1 MSKINLNLNSF
12 KGKRLLLAHSGG
24 VDSSVLAHIFLKK
37 QINFSVAHCNF
48 KLRSDESDGDL
59 EFVKDWCNNNN
70 IKFFS
75 KDFDVKE
82 YKIFNKKSIQES
94 ARDLRY
100 NWFND
105 LIKEFNFDILVTA
118 HHLND
123 QLETFLINCIRG
135 TGILGLLG
143 IPQTEKIARPL
154 LEISKKEI
162 LIYAKKNKIRW
173 REDNSNSKNEYLRN
187 RIRNQ
192 VISPLEQ
199 IKPNTIE
206 NFQTTLFNL
215 SNTEEFLNIQF
226 NRIKEQIF
234 KYDAKTIHINIE
246 LLKRQK
252 PLNFCLF
259 HLFSPFGF
267 DDKEV
272 QKLMYSNSGKVIT
285 SSSHRLIRNRDEFL
299 LTPLTNKKKYSITID
314 INKNNHQLPFDLQMK
329 TKNFASKDNW
339 MSNEAFLDKDLLKNP
354 LHIRKYKKG
363 DYFYPQGM
371 MGKKL
376 LSKFFKDEK
385 YSLLEKEQQ
394 WLLCSEDE
402 IVWVV
407 GRRCDR
413 RFTANSNTKNKIL
426 MRLRG

>member
-1 MSKINLNLNSF
+1 MSKINLNLNNF

-75 KDFDVKE
+75 KVFDVKE
-82 YKIFNKKSIQES
+82 YKIVNKKSIQES

-154 LEISKKEI
+154 LEISKKKI

-206 NFQTTLFNL
+206 NFQITLFNL

-246 LLKRQK
+246 LLKQQK

-272 QKLMYSNSGKVIT
+272 EKLMYSNSGKLIT
-285 SSSHRLIRNRDEFL
+285 SSSHRLIRNRNEFL

-314 INKNNHQLPFDLQMK
+314 INKNNHQLPFDLQMI
-329 TKNFASKDNW
+329 TKNLTSKDNW

>member
-1 MSKINLNLNSF
+1 MSKINLNLNNF
-12 KGKRLLLAHSGG
+12 KGKSLLLAHSGG

-75 KDFDVKE
+75 KVFDVKE
-82 YKIFNKKSIQES
+82 YNIVNKKSIQES

-246 LLKRQK
+246 LLKKQK

-272 QKLMYSNSGKVIT
+272 EKLMYSNSGKVIT

-329 TKNFASKDNW
+329 TKNFKSKDNW

-394 WLLCSEDE
+394 WLLCSEEE

>member
-1 MSKINLNLNSF
+1 MSKINLKLNNF

-59 EFVKDWCNNNN
+59 EFVKDWCNYNN

-75 KDFDVKE
+75 KVFDVKE
-82 YKIFNKKSIQES
+82 YKIVNKKSIQES

-135 TGILGLLG
+135 TGISGLLG

-154 LEISKKEI
+154 QNISKKEI
-162 LIYAKKNKIRW
+162 LIYANKNKIRW

-187 RIRNQ
+187 KIRNQ
-192 VISPLEQ
+192 VISTLEQ

-206 NFQTTLFNL
+206 NFQTTLNNL
-215 SNTEEFLNIQF
+215 SKTEEFINIQF

-246 LLKRQK
+246 LLKQQK

-267 DDKEV
+267 DEKEV
-272 QKLMYSNSGKVIT
+272 
-285 SSSHRLIRNRDEFL
+285 L
-299 LTPLTNKKKYSITID
+299 LVEN
-314 INKNNHQLPFDLQMK
+314 
-329 TKNFASKDNW
+329 
-339 MSNEAFLDKDLLKNP
+339 
-354 LHIRKYKKG
+354 
-363 DYFYPQGM
+363 
-371 MGKKL
+371 
-376 LSKFFKDEK
+376 
-385 YSLLEKEQQ
+385 
-394 WLLCSEDE
+394 
-402 IVWVV
+402 
-407 GRRCDR
+407 
-413 RFTANSNTKNKIL
+413 
-426 MRLRG
+426 

>member
-1 MSKINLNLNSF
+1 MSKINLNLNNF

-75 KDFDVKE
+75 KVFYVKE
-82 YKIFNKKSIQES
+82 YKIINKKSIQES

-154 LEISKKEI
+154 KNISKKEI

-173 REDNSNSKNEYLRN
+173 REDNSNYKNEYLRN

-199 IKPNTIE
+199 INPNTIE

-246 LLKRQK
+246 LLKQQK

-272 QKLMYSNSGKVIT
+272 EKLIYSNSGKLII

-299 LTPLTNKKKYSITID
+299 LTPLTKKKNYSITID
-314 INKNNHQLPFDLQMK
+314 INKDNHQLPFDLHMIK
-329 TKNFASKDNW
+329 KNLTSKDNW

>member
-1 MSKINLNLNSF
+1 MSKINLKLNNF

-59 EFVKDWCNNNN
+59 EFVKDWCNYNN

-75 KDFDVKE
+75 KVFDVKE
-82 YKIFNKKSIQES
+82 YKIVNKKSIQES

-105 LIKEFNFDILVTA
+105 LMSELGFDILVTA

-135 TGILGLLG
+135 TGISGLLG
-143 IPQTEKIARPL
+143 ILQTEKIARPL
-154 LEISKKEI
+154 QNISKKEI
-162 LIYAKKNKIRW
+162 LIYANKNKIKW

-206 NFQTTLFNL
+206 NFQTTLHNL
-215 SNTEEFLNIQF
+215 SKTEEFINIQF

-246 LLKRQK
+246 LLKQQK
-252 PLNFCLF
+252 PLSFCLF

-267 DDKEV
+267 DEKEV
-272 QKLMYSNSGKVIT
+272 EKLLNSISGKLIT

-299 LTPLTNKKKYSITID
+299 LTPLTKEKKYSITID
-314 INKNNHQLPFDLQMK
+314 INKNNHRLPFDLQMK
-329 TKNFASKDNW
+329 TKNLTSKDNW

-394 WLLCSEDE
+394 WLLCSEGE

-426 MRLRG
+426 MRLRV

>member
-1 MSKINLNLNSF
+1 MSKINLNLNNF
-12 KGKRLLLAHSGG
+12 KGKSLLLAHSGG

-75 KDFDVKE
+75 KVFDVKE
-82 YKIFNKKSIQES
+82 YKIVNKKSIQES

-143 IPQTEKIARPL
+143 IPQTKKIARPL

-246 LLKRQK
+246 LLKKQK

-272 QKLMYSNSGKVIT
+272 EKLMYSNSGKVIT

-299 LTPLTNKKKYSITID
+299 LAPLTNKKKYSITID

-329 TKNFASKDNW
+329 TKNFTSKDNW

>member
-1 MSKINLNLNSF
+1 MSKINLNLNNF

-75 KDFDVKE
+75 KVFYVKE
-82 YKIFNKKSIQES
+82 YKIINKKSIQES

-246 LLKRQK
+246 LLKKQK

-272 QKLMYSNSGKVIT
+272 EKLMYSNSGKVIT

-299 LTPLTNKKKYSITID
+299 LAPLTNKKKYSITID
-314 INKNNHQLPFDLQMK
+314 IYKNNNQLPFDLQMK
-329 TKNFASKDNW
+329 TKNFTSKDNW

-371 MGKKL
+371 VGKKL